1 MMTTNRA
8 AVVWSV
14 VLVLAW
20 VSIACSF
27 SGEVDLDDTE
37 PTSVPAEEATEPSPT
52 NTPKPAEPTEPPEA
66 APTEEVAVEPTL
78 PPATEVP
85 VEPTEAPP
93 LPTLPP
99 ETVEEK
105 DPLEVAEIPELKVPE
120 VDASG
125 GGMGNLGTFR
135 QRMNI
140 KFTADDASY
149 TSVLNYDSEVNTG
162 AQAMHITLGAEGPA
176 AQELPA
182 STVEVIW
189 IGTKMWVKVGKQPWV
204 PVPEDVGALP
214 FDEQMLAVGDFMPYV
229 QYFERVDERE
239 MNGVAC
245 AYYTYTADNVPS
257 QYGTVS
263 GSGDICVALDGGYVV
278 HYTLDGH
285 GTFESDEFF
294 QGSGK
299 LVIVYDTYDVGAP
312 IDITAPRAR

>member
-135 QRMNI
+135 QRMN
-140 KFTADDASY
+140 
-149 TSVLNYDSEVNTG
+149 
-162 AQAMHITLGAEGPA
+162 ITLGAEGPA

>member
-1 MMTTNRA
+1 MTKSRA
-8 AVVWSV
+8 AVVWGV
-14 VLVLAW
+14 VLVLVG

-27 SGEVDLDDTE
+27 SGAVDLDDTE
-37 PTSVPAEEATEPSPT
+37 PTSVPAEEATEPSKPSST
-52 NTPKPAEPTEPPEA
+52 NTPKPAEPTEPPEESPTEA
-66 APTEEVAVEPTL
+66 APTEEVAVEPT
-78 PPATEVP
+78 
-85 VEPTEAPP
+85 EAPP
-93 LPTLPP
+93 PPTLPP

-149 TSVLNYDSEVNTG
+149 TSILDYDSEVNTG
-162 AQAMHITLGAEGPA
+162 AQAMHVTLGAEGPA

-204 PVPEDVGALP
+204 PVPEDVGSLP

-278 HYTLDGH
+278 HYTLNGH

-299 LVIVYDTYDVGAP
+299 LEIVYDTYDVGAP